1 MQELESVEVYSFR
14 VFHIDG
20 NEMRVARHK
29 ATRKAIVSRLGGEVL
44 EGTGQTVPQSEVDE
58 AGRYRRIAT
67 GWGELG

>member
-1 MQELESVEVYSFR
+1 VEVYSFR
-14 VFHIDG
+14 VFDIDV

-29 ATRKAIVSRLGGEVL
+29 ATRKANVLRLGGEVL
-44 EGTGQTVPQSEVDE
+44 EGTGQHVAVFEVDE